1 MPGFDGTGP
10 RGQGPMTGGGFG
22 NCAGGGA
29 GYVGPRGGFGRGQR
43 CGRGFGPG
51 RGFGRFAGFSQ
62 MPPGEDTVS
71 LEARLGW
78 LEQEAT
84 RIRERLSGQES

>member
-22 NCAGGGA
+22 NCAGAGA
-29 GYVGPRGGFGRGQR
+29 GYAGSRGGFGRGQR

-51 RGFGRFAGFSQ
+51 RGGGRFAAYPQ
-62 MPPGEDTVS
+62 APAIDEKAN